1 MTATL
6 MLATVPLL
14 REIAGLLRQAAEGSN
29 SAFHER
35 KLRRLVTG
43 FEGLVQPFECIASS
57 LDVGSVAE
65 LIADGCTDSQ
75 AAGDAEITGSPCWL
89 ETTRKGAGE

>member
-6 MLATVPLL
+6 VLATVPHLK
-14 REIAGLLRQAAEGSN
+14 EIAGLLRQAAEESN

-43 FEGLVQPFECIASS
+43 FEGLVQPFECIAAS
-57 LDVGSVAE
+57 LEAVPMAE
-65 LIADGCTDSQ
+65 LIADGCADSRP
-75 AAGDAEITGSPCWL
+75 GDAEEQAASLLARDCQERG
-89 ETTRKGAGE
+89 RQ

>member
-6 MLATVPLL
+6 VLATVPHLK
-14 REIAGLLRQAAEGSN
+14 EIAGLLRQAAEESN

-43 FEGLVQPFECIASS
+43 FEGLVQPFQCIAYRGSENWKCSGIRRLQS
-57 LDVGSVAE
+57 LARDRTQRHGE
-65 LIADGCTDSQ
+65 PPQ
-75 AAGDAEITGSPCWL
+75 
-89 ETTRKGAGE
+89 GA

>member
-6 MLATVPLL
+6 VLGTVPHLK
-14 REIAGLLRQAAEGSN
+14 EIAALLRQAAEESN

-57 LDVGSVAE
+57 LDVQSEPE
-65 LIADGCTDSQ
+65 LIGAPFLSLSEEDS
-75 AAGDAEITGSPCWL
+75 AEEAEQ
-89 ETTRKGAGE
+89 ETQP